1 MERSIGNVTF
11 SELIN
16 ERINEGMPNANR
28 LIVNSLT
35 EKNISISMRS
45 LQKYRKG
52 DRVPAFLVAK
62 EILRVLNIPVS
73 DSELADVLENSRQ
86 RDEETVDK
94 NYSSFNRKEDEHKAR
109 TKTRISVDLN
119 KIDIDVGNEIKSQ
132 IINDRLIELYGD
144 DDSLSEYIHDLIK
157 EDLTNGLIKEDE

>member
-28 LIVNSLT
+28 LIVNSLA
-35 EKNISISMRS
+35 EKNIPISMRS

-86 RDEETVDK
+86 NDEETIDK
-94 NYSSFNRKEDEHKAR
+94 NYSSFNRKEDERKVR
-109 TKTRISVDLN
+109 IKTRITVDLN
-119 KIDIDVGNEIKSQ
+119 RIDIDVSNEIKSQ
-132 IINDRLIELYGD
+132 IINDRMIELYGD

-157 EDLTNGLIKEDE
+157 EDLTTGLIKEDE

>member
-1 MERSIGNVTF
+1 MERSIRNVTF

-28 LIVNSLT
+28 LIVNSLA
-35 EKNISISMRS
+35 EKNIPISMRS

-86 RDEETVDK
+86 NDEETIDK
-94 NYSSFNRKEDEHKAR
+94 NYSSFNRKEDERKVR
-109 TKTRISVDLN
+109 IKTRITVDLN
-119 KIDIDVGNEIKSQ
+119 RIDIDVSNEIKSQ
-132 IINDRLIELYGD
+132 IINDRMIELYGD

-157 EDLTNGLIKEDE
+157 EDLTTGLIKEDE

>member
-35 EKNISISMRS
+35 EKNIPISMRS

-73 DSELADVLENSRQ
+73 DSELKDVLENSRQ
-86 RDEETVDK
+86 NDEETIDK
-94 NYSSFNRKEDEHKAR
+94 NYSSFNRKEDER
-109 TKTRISVDLN
+109 KTRIKTKITVDLN
-119 KIDIDVGNEIKSQ
+119 KIDIDVSNEIKSQ
-132 IINDRLIELYGD
+132 IINDRLLELYGD

-157 EDLTNGLIKEDE
+157 EDLTTGLIKEDE